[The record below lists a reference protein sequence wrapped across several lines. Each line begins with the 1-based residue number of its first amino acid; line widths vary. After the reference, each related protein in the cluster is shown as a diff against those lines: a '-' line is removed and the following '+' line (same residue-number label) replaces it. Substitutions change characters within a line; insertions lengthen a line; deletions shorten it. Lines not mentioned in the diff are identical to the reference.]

1 VLTRRSAFFLWI
13 GDAVVLAVFVLL
25 GMGTHA
31 TLDGPSA
38 LARFAAFVVPL
49 LAAWT
54 LAAAGLGALQFL
66 PPLRWRVIW
75 GRTLAAWLIAAPLAL
90 LARALLL
97 GAATVVVAFALVTLA
112 LGGGFL
118 LLWRSLYVWLAY
130 GRLQPSQP

>member
-1 VLTRRSAFFLWI
+1 VLTRRSALFLWI

-38 LARFAAFVVPL
+38 LARFAAFAVPL

-97 GAATVVVAFALVTLA
+97 GAATVVVAFALVTLV

-130 GRLQPSQP
+130 GRLRPSRP